1 MSTPGTAGG
10 PAAGRPAPGT
20 PAFRA
25 AAFEAM
31 LLARRY
37 DERSIAAVDAGLLP
51 GTVLHSAIGQEA
63 ASVGVCWWR
72 APEDVLL
79 STHRGVHHC
88 VAWGADLASLLAE
101 CFGYAGGFGG
111 GLVGHMHIVDP
122 ASGVLGTN
130 GIVGAGLPLAVG
142 AALGLRT
149 QGSPGVAVAFF
160 GDGAANTG
168 AVHEALNL
176 AGATG
181 APVVFACEVNGFAE
195 TTPTRDTTAGTVAER
210 AAAYGI
216 PAAAVDGCDVHAV
229 AEAAAVAFEHARS
242 GRGPALLELK
252 VFRAGGHWVGDPE
265 HYREQADR
273 DRFAGHD
280 PLARL
285 LAGGPVEGDGEE
297 AIRARVEARL
307 EAVFAD
313 VFARPRPASLE
324 LPVVAP

>member
-1 MSTPGTAGG
+1 MTQ
-10 PAAGRPAPGT
+10 PAPGT

-25 AAFEAM
+25 AAFEQL
-31 LLARRY
+31 LLARRF
-37 DERSIAAVDAGLLP
+37 DERSIEAVDAGRLP

-63 ASVGVCWWR
+63 AAVGVCWWR
-72 APEDVLL
+72 APQDVLL

-88 VAWGADLASLLAE
+88 VAWGADLAALLAE
-101 CFGYAGGFGG
+101 SFGLEGGFGG
-111 GLVGHMHIVDP
+111 GLAGHMHIVDP
-122 ASGVLGTN
+122 ASGILGTN

-176 AGATG
+176 AASTR
-181 APVVFACEVNGFAE
+181 APLVLACEVNGFAE
-195 TTPTRDTTAGTVAER
+195 TTPTRATTAGTVAER
-210 AAAYGI
+210 SEAYGI
-216 PAAAVDGCDVHAV
+216 PAAALDGCDVHAV

-242 GRGPALLELK
+242 GRGPALLELQ
-252 VFRAGGHWVGDPE
+252 VFRAGGHWVGDSE
-265 HYREQADR
+265 HYRDQADR
-273 DRFAGHD
+273 DRFPAHD
-280 PLARL
+280 PVARL
-285 LAGGPVEGDGEE
+285 LAGGPVDGEAE
-297 AIRARVEARL
+297 IRARVEARL
-307 EAVFAD
+307 DAVFAD